1 MKSLEWILK
10 NALSPINCL
19 VGWYL
24 LWFSSIYFLCLYFL
38 VHFWS
43 LTVSIC
49 NNLINEGLIR
59 SCFATSLFPF
69 LCVTFFK
76 TIWSEVYH
84 FPSIIDEYAYL
95 ILEFGVYR
103 IFMHIMLT
111 LAEMV
116 IFKILYL
123 YKFSVIAAMDEYF
136 LTNFVTLFNLMIN
149 FGLTIVRI
157 SLGENKRTRMYFYN
171 FAKPFEVYERVLVP

>member
-1 MKSLEWILK
+1 MI
-10 NALSPINCL
+10 
-19 VGWYL
+19 
-24 LWFSSIYFLCLYFL
+24 
-38 VHFWS
+38 
-43 LTVSIC
+43 T
-49 NNLINEGLIR
+49 
-59 SCFATSLFPF
+59 
-69 LCVTFFK
+69 
-76 TIWSEVYH
+76 
-84 FPSIIDEYAYL
+84 DEYAYL
-95 ILEFGVYR
+95 ICEFGVFR
-103 IFMHIMLT
+103 IFMHTVLT